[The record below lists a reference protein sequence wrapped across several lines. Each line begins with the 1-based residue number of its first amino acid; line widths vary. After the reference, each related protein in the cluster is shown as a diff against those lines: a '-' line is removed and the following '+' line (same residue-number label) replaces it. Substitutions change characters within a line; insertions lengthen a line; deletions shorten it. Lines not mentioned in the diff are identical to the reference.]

1 MNKKTFLTVLF
12 ALFCVAAQA
21 IDEYQF
27 HSGTAVI
34 KGRVVN
40 KPANDWN
47 ILTITSCNLFTSQE
61 QVQSIPVAADGTF
74 EAAISL
80 PHSQGVWLKDI
91 GHVFLAV
98 SDTVEVTIDATK
110 GEDEGGMTF
119 SGNTT
124 SAVIN
129 QLWPALR
136 KQYFGD
142 ERLDIKSVS
151 LEEIPAWKQK
161 MVKLMDVVIADIKAD
176 RLPLPNGTNAYVKE
190 VLGASLLAE
199 PFESML
205 RTFRRHIN
213 TLMRNRVEYY
223 DFLAEREQWLLN
235 NPSMMLAICNSDY
248 LVNGVGLYLFVDIS
262 FMDNSLHID
271 NLNTDPAEI
280 VDYKN
285 DFFLPH
291 NYDATL
297 HRTLLSI
304 RKDTLLTKAD
314 YYRLATEYGQKNY
327 HLKNNFMQQVTLTH
341 EIFASLDDE
350 ERFTADHKA
359 AAFAAVIPLI
369 TNPVVAYH
377 AVESY
382 RQFVI
387 SSEGRSQNASF
398 TPEADALFDR
408 IIAPYKGN
416 SLYIDFWGMYCA
428 PCKTGML
435 EHREKVEKMKD
446 LPVRFLYIC
455 DERDS
460 PREDAE
466 QWMQKN
472 NIKGEHI
479 FVTHEEW
486 QLLCQKFQ
494 FSAVPF
500 QIAFDKDG
508 NLVKKEY
515 LNTYLDELIK

>member
-1 MNKKTFLTVLF
+1 MNKKTFLIVLF
-12 ALFCVAAQA
+12 TLFCVATQA

-27 HSGTAVI
+27 HSGKAVI

-40 KPANDWN
+40 KPANEWN
-47 ILTITSCNLFTSQE
+47 ILTIITYNLFISQE
-61 QVQSIPVAADGTF
+61 QVQSVPVAADGTF
-74 EAAISL
+74 DATISL
-80 PHSQGVWLKDI
+80 PHSQAIWIKDM

-98 SDTVEVTIDATK
+98 SDTVDVTIDATK

-119 SGNTT
+119 SGNTEST
-124 SAVIN
+124 VIN

-136 KQYFGD
+136 KHYLGD
-142 ERLDIKSVS
+142 ERLDIQLVS
-151 LEEIPAWKQK
+151 LEDIPAWKEK
-161 MVKLMDVVIADIKAD
+161 MVKLMDVINADIKAD
-176 RLPLPNGTNAYVKE
+176 RLPLPAGTDAYAKE

-199 PFESML
+199 PFDAIL
-205 RTFRRHIN
+205 RTFRQHMN
-213 TLMRNRVEYY
+213 ALMSKRVEFY

-235 NPSMMLAICNSDY
+235 NPTMMLSVNRSDY
-248 LVNGVGLYLFVDIS
+248 LINDMRYYLFVDIP
-262 FMDNSLHID
+262 FMHGSLQMGSID
-271 NLNTDPAEI
+271 ADSDEI

-314 YYRLATEYGQKNY
+314 YYRLATERIQKNY
-327 HLKNNFMQQVTLTH
+327 HLKNNFMQQVTLTRD
-341 EIFASLDDE
+341 IFASLDDE
-350 ERFTADHKA
+350 EHFTPDQKA
-359 AAFAAVIPLI
+359 AAFAAVIPFI

-387 SSEGRSQNASF
+387 SSEGRSQNASS

-408 IIAPYKGN
+408 IIAPYKGDF
-416 SLYIDFWGMYCA
+416 LYIDFWGMYCA
-428 PCKTGML
+428 PCKAGML

-455 DERDS
+455 DERES
-460 PREDAE
+460 PREYAE
-466 QWMQKN
+466 QWMQEN

-479 FVTHEEW
+479 FVSHEEW
-486 QLLCQKFQ
+486 QLLSQKFQ
-494 FSAVPF
+494 FMAVPF

-508 NLVKKEY
+508 NPVKKEY
-515 LNTYLDELIK
+515 LNTYLDELVK

>member
-74 EAAISL
+74 EATISL
-80 PHSQGVWLKDI
+80 PHSQGVMLKDI
-91 GHVFLAV
+91 GHIFLAV

-161 MVKLMDVVIADIKAD
+161 MVKLVDVVIADIKAD

-199 PFESML
+199 PFDAIL
-205 RTFRRHIN
+205 RTFRQHMK
-213 TLMRNRVEYY
+213 TLMSKRVEFY

-235 NPSMMLAICNSDY
+235 NPAMMLSFNRSDY
-248 LVNGVGLYLFVDIS
+248 LINDMGYYLFVDIP
-262 FMDNSLHID
+262 FMHGSLQMGSID
-271 NLNTDPAEI
+271 ADSDEI
-280 VDYKN
+280 VDYQN

-291 NYDATL
+291 NYDASL

-314 YYRLATEYGQKNY
+314 YYRLATERIQKNY
-327 HLKNNFMQQVTLTH
+327 HLKNNFMQQVTLTR
-341 EIFASLDDE
+341 EIFASLDNE
-350 ERFTADHKA
+350 ERFSPDHKA

-382 RQFVI
+382 RQYVI
-387 SSEGRSQNASF
+387 SSEGRSQNASS

-416 SLYIDFWGMYCA
+416 SLYVDFWGMYCA

-455 DERDS
+455 DEGKS

-466 QWMQKN
+466 QWMQEN
-472 NIKGEHI
+472 SIKGEHI
-479 FVTHEEW
+479 FVSHEEW

-508 NLVKKEY
+508 NLVKKAY
-515 LNTYLDELIK
+515 LDTYLDELIK